1 MLCPNLATQ
10 GQLIGESTEGLAFA
24 FLDCGGE
31 YKNIGANAKP
41 LQICVYGDLR
51 ALMIHDINEKTVPLI
66 ERYSFFGEVLTS
78 LKVWRFDQRAWLRGK
93 VYRLRL

>member
-10 GQLIGESTEGLAFA
+10 GQFIGESTEGLAFA
-24 FLDCGGE
+24 FQDCGGE

-41 LQICVYGDLR
+41 LQICVYRDLR
-51 ALMIHDINEKTVPLI
+51 AQIIHNINEKTVPLDG
-66 ERYSFFGEVLTS
+66 RYSFFGEVLTS
-78 LKVWRFDQRAWLRGK
+78 LKAWRFDQRAWLHGK